1 MIVNNDKKE
10 RLFLAQWRRIAVI
23 FVLILLTLIS
33 LITISKGMSKDPQ
46 MSDILYSYQLND
58 DINYKVYLY
67 DNSFYDEEYL
77 EMGKTY
83 TSSLVKNINTNMLY
97 NYSNSKKDYLKYT
110 YGVTATIIANY
121 GDGTNDTVWNKKYT
135 LLEPV
140 TKTEQQ
146 GNNININQNINID
159 FKKYSDAV
167 EEYKKQLK
175 LSISA
180 YLDVTMKVEVKNGAF
195 TDNREI
201 SMKIPLSDSTTKFTL
216 KTDKPENKT
225 VFKENSQINKTNN
238 QQVLLGSILLTFCV
252 VTFMLTFRSLFNIT
266 KKSQYQL
273 LLNKILKSYG
283 EVIIEVNNPIN
294 LTKNKII
301 EVKTIEDMIDIE
313 EELKIPIEYYEE
325 IEDEEG
331 WFIIEHSEKTYRFIL
346 SYLDRDV
353 NKIKIKKNSNLD
365 NKNIPKKKI
374 NKSKKKQK

>member
-1 MIVNNDKKE
+1 
-10 RLFLAQWRRIAVI
+10 
-23 FVLILLTLIS
+23 
-33 LITISKGMSKDPQ
+33 
-46 MSDILYSYQLND
+46 
-58 DINYKVYLY
+58 
-67 DNSFYDEEYL
+67 
-77 EMGKTY
+77 
-83 TSSLVKNINTNMLY
+83 
-97 NYSNSKKDYLKYT
+97 
-110 YGVTATIIANY
+110 
-121 GDGTNDTVWNKKYT
+121 
-135 LLEPV
+135 
-140 TKTEQQ
+140 
-146 GNNININQNINID
+146 
-159 FKKYSDAV
+159 
-167 EEYKKQLK
+167 
-175 LSISA
+175 
-180 YLDVTMKVEVKNGAF
+180 MKVEVKNGAF